1 MAAVFAAA
9 LFLSAST
16 PAQATPDALDQSQ
29 VLIISLQRQVA
40 LMAQTFTAGTTGQ
53 LDRVSLASDTGFAN
67 VSITIQTVS
76 ATGAPTGTVLG
87 TPSNFSGSLVCCR
100 QFHDFSFNP
109 AIPVTTG
116 THYAIVV
123 RVLAGVFTWYN
134 SSVIDAYAG
143 GQLYISCSGCAWFT
157 GAQWGQDFAFKTW
170 VATAAANHPPVV
182 AADTAAHSVAE
193 GIAQTNMGTFL
204 GQVGVKAAL
213 TASVC
218 TLTRN

>member
-16 PAQATPDALDQSQ
+16 PAQATTDALDQSQ
-29 VLIISLQRQVA
+29 FLIISLQRRVA

-67 VSITIQTVS
+67 VSVTIQTVS
-76 ATGAPTGTVLG
+76 ATGAPTGAVLG

-143 GQLYISCSGCAWFT
+143 GQPEVAHHRQRRSGSHRDGVVQPAR
-157 GAQWGQDFAFKTW
+157 GACGSDR
-170 VATAAANHPPVV
+170 
-182 AADTAAHSVAE
+182 ADPHRPADDS
-193 GIAQTNMGTFL
+193 
-204 GQVGVKAAL
+204 
-213 TASVC
+213 
-218 TLTRN
+218 